1 MGESNLFLKQ
11 SKNKCPSCRFKITKI
26 MQLKVGDLKEYSKKL
41 KFIEV
46 DSVDV

>member
-1 MGESNLFLKQ
+1 
-11 SKNKCPSCRFKITKI
+11 

-46 DSVDV
+46 DSVDVESATMEEESLYDLA